1 MRKVLVLMAVLLGMA
16 PSFWTVAYAC
26 GDKFLV
32 VGRSARFN
40 QVYAAIYPAAIL
52 LYAHAERGAPTA
64 VLNLQFQNNLTRA
77 GHRLQVVNDEWQL
90 EQTLRT
96 GNFDL
101 VLADVSDVESTK
113 AKAEQSASK
122 PTVLP
127 VMYKPTKA
135 EAEAVRT
142 RFQCELKSSDRA
154 VRYLAV
160 IDDQME
166 VRVKLRGSRKTP

>member
-1 MRKVLVLMAVLLGMA
+1 MRRVLLFTAVLLGMA
-16 PSFWTVAYAC
+16 LSFWSVTYAC
-26 GDKFLV
+26 GDKFV
-32 VGRSARFN
+32 MVGRSVRFN
-40 QVYAAIYPAAIL
+40 QAYAAIYPATIL
-52 LYAHAERGAPTA
+52 LYSHAGRGAQKG
-64 VLNLQFQNNLTRA
+64 VLDPQFQSNLTRA
-77 GHRLQVVNDEWQL
+77 GHRLQIVEDESQL
-90 EQTLRT
+90 EPTLQA
-96 GNFDL
+96 GHFDL

-135 EAEAVRT
+135 EAEAVKT

-160 IDDQME
+160 IDEQMQ
-166 VRVKLRGSRKTP
+166 VRVKLRGSRNRP